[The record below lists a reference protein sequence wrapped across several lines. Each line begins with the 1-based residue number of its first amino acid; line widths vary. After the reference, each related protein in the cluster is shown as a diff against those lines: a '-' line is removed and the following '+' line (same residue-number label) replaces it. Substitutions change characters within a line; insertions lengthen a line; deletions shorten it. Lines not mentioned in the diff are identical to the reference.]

1 MDIQEVK
8 QALQQIGY
16 QNPFSVTFKKVSGEL
31 REMRCMMEQPTSEP
45 KNHEV
50 VPVMDLDKGS
60 WRSFR
65 IDSVVAI
72 S

>member
-16 QNPFSVTFKKVSGEL
+16 QKPFRVTFKKVSGEL
-31 REMRCMMEQPTSEP
+31 RQMRCVMEQPTSEP

>member
-16 QNPFSVTFKKVSGEL
+16 QKPFRVTFKKVSGEL
-31 REMRCMMEQPTSEP
+31 REMYCMMEQPTSEP
-45 KNHEV
+45 KNPLV
-50 VPVMDLDKGS
+50 LPVMDLDKGS

>member
-8 QALQQIGY
+8 QVLKQIGY
-16 QNPFSVTFKKVSGEL
+16 QNPFSVTFKKVNGEL
-31 REMRCMMEQPTSEP
+31 RQMRCVMEQPTSEP
-45 KNHEV
+45 KSHEV